1 MQKFFNKV
9 QYLIILGI
17 LFLPFEFLG
26 ADGQI
31 IQLDNPLGGSGGVN
45 TINQLIN
52 RILAVVILIAA
63 PLAILA
69 VIYSGFLFVKA
80 RGNPEKLTDA
90 RKTLTW
96 TLIGIAILLGAQLLS
111 TIISGTITSLETGV
125 L

>member
-31 IQLDNPLGGSGGVN
+31 TQLNNPLGGSGGVN
-45 TINQLIN
+45 TISQLIN
-52 RILAVVILIAA
+52 SILGVIIIIAA

-69 VIYSGFLFVKA
+69 IIYSGFLFVKA
-80 RGNPEKLTDA
+80 RGNPEKLKEA
-90 RKTLTW
+90 RNTLMW
-96 TLIGIAILLGAQLLS
+96 TIIGIIVLLGAQLLS
-111 TIISGTITSLETGV
+111 TVISGTITSLGTGV
-125 L
+125 